1 MKVMRLLSSLHHDE
15 DERGIFRLNRSLIKN
30 GHESVVIASTPAEHE
45 LAGRLVRDG
54 GEYIPLAMEK
64 HTWSSLWSV
73 VPLARLIYR
82 YRPDIVHIHSRTPAW
97 VLKWALQLVP
107 MAYRPITLATIYGY
121 YPTTAYNKAI
131 FDTDHLISVSNSVTE
146 YIKQHHPEYD
156 DSMIT
161 RIYRGVDTQKF
172 IYRHQPSVY
181 WLRQIFAE
189 YPELEHKKWVLFP
202 NTLGDGKGQSWLFDI
217 VGNLKEIL
225 PKIHVIIMDDNQRDG
240 IHMEHFLQRSRA
252 LGLDG
257 YFTFVGQR
265 HNDSREWLSAS
276 NVVLGLASQPE
287 SIGINVLKAI
297 HLGTPV
303 VAWNTGIYSELLNE
317 LYPQGLVKE
326 ITAKA
331 LCKVVKIQLKNVC
344 RPQMTNEFIQK
355 HMIKQILALYQ
366 ELIQIT
372 QNPPTK
378 NPEQNQIKSNT
389 RQKNPDDM
397 AKKQLCRVD

>member
-15 DERGIFRLNRSLIKN
+15 DERGIFRLNRSLIRN

-161 RIYRGVDTQKF
+161 RIYRGWILK
-172 IYRHQPSVY
+172 
-181 WLRQIFAE
+181 
-189 YPELEHKKWVLFP
+189 
-202 NTLGDGKGQSWLFDI
+202 
-217 VGNLKEIL
+217 NL
-225 PKIHVIIMDDNQRDG
+225 
-240 IHMEHFLQRSRA
+240 
-252 LGLDG
+252 
-257 YFTFVGQR
+257 
-265 HNDSREWLSAS
+265 
-276 NVVLGLASQPE
+276 
-287 SIGINVLKAI
+287 SIGINRLCIGYVRFLRNI
-297 HLGTPV
+297 Q
-303 VAWNTGIYSELLNE
+303 SLN
-317 LYPQGLVKE
+317 
-326 ITAKA
+326 
-331 LCKVVKIQLKNVC
+331 
-344 RPQMTNEFIQK
+344 
-355 HMIKQILALYQ
+355 
-366 ELIQIT
+366 
-372 QNPPTK
+372 TK
-378 NPEQNQIKSNT
+378 NGCYFPI
-389 RQKNPDDM
+389 P
-397 AKKQLCRVD
+397 